1 MQPRLM
7 ILPSRESTAIRLVR
21 VPEELEQHEAFRHVT
36 GLIASVEE
44 QNPDYD
50 WEDIAHL
57 LEVHGTGAG
66 LIPEAGRRVLMHHRI
81 QRKKPDVGRS
91 DGV

>member
-1 MQPRLM
+1 MQARLM
-7 ILPSRESTAIRLVR
+7 ILPSNDPVAIRLVR

-57 LEVHGTGAG
+57 LEDHGFEPGTGAG
-66 LIPEAGRRVLMHHRI
+66 LSFAAAHRFWRKKRGVVRRV
-81 QRKKPDVGRS
+81 
-91 DGV
+91 GV